1 MLKFAAIDFETAD
14 TGRDS
19 ACALAI
25 VRVHGNRIVGTST
38 RLIRP
43 PRREIYFSYIHGI
56 TWADVANEPTF
67 REQWPSIREELDG
80 LDFLVAHNAPFD
92 RSVLYGC
99 CTTFGYEQPPHPFH
113 CTVRVARRAWSLP
126 SNSLPNVCAHLG
138 IPLKHHDPTSDATA
152 CARILLAAME
162 QGEELPPFL
171 RGPRR

>member
-14 TGRDS
+14 SGRDS

-25 VRVHGNRIVGTST
+25 VRVHGRRIVATST

-56 TWADVANEPTF
+56 TWADVADQPTF
-67 REQWPSIREELDG
+67 REHWPAIREELED

-99 CTTFGYEQPPHPFH
+99 CEMAGYDQPPHPFH
-113 CTVRVARRAWSLP
+113 CTVRVARRTWKLP
-126 SNSLPNVCAHLG
+126 SNSLPVVSAHLG

-152 CARILLAAME
+152 CARILLAALE
-162 QGEELPPFL
+162 QGEALPAFL
-171 RGPRR
+171 KERRR

>member
-25 VRVHGNRIVGTST
+25 VKVHGQRIVSTST

-43 PRREIYFSYIHGI
+43 PRRNIFFSYIHGI

-67 REQWPSIREELDG
+67 REQWPSIQEELAG

-99 CTTFGYEQPPHPFH
+99 CAESGYEKPPHFFH
-113 CTVRVARRAWSLP
+113 CTVRVARRAWKLP

-171 RGPRR
+171 KGPR